1 MLVTA
6 TKSSVMMHNHNY
18 TPYNNRFTTNTKLKL
33 VDKTFLEILEIMKI
47 LEILETLLKKKTLQ
61 YYHLHLL
68 LTQKTEFGVYYL
80 FQIKFEPRC
89 LS

>member
-6 TKSSVMMHNHNY
+6 TKNSVMIHNHNY
-18 TPYNNRFTTNTKLKL
+18 TPYNNRFTTNTKLKM
-33 VDKTFLEILEIMKI
+33 VNKIFLGI

>member
-6 TKSSVMMHNHNY
+6 TKNSVMIHNHNY
-18 TPYNNRFTTNTKLKL
+18 TPYKNRFTASTKLNM
-33 VDKTFLEILEIMKI
+33 VDKTL

>member
-6 TKSSVMMHNHNY
+6 TKSSVMIHNHNY
-18 TPYNNRFTTNTKLKL
+18 TPYIHRFTTNTKPHM
-33 VDKTFLEILEIMKI
+33 VAKTFLEILEI
-47 LEILETLLKKKTLQ
+47 LLKKKTLQ